1 MLNILRGSKKTQK
14 HGPTKPASVDVTPRN
29 VRFGL
34 AGGVPRYWMDNDPF
48 MTHFMNALSLTFPPG
63 ERMFMDA
70 VRAVRERVKNPDTQ
84 RDITG
89 FLAQEALHSREHG
102 DLNSALEA
110 MGYPA
115 RALENYVRESIASHH
130 QDDDPRGKLAATVA
144 LEHITAILGHKLLSQ
159 PELQALFHS
168 EVRPL
173 WMWHAVEEME
183 HKGVAYDV
191 YQEVFG
197 EYAPRAIALVLTT
210 IGLFATAHAFQ
221 FRFLR
226 QDGLAYKPSIWLKGL
241 WKMWGKNGL
250 LVDMI
255 PVWLDYF
262 RLDFHPWQI
271 DDSAL
276 VATYKG
282 RYESPAAA

>member
-1 MLNILRGSKKTQK
+1 MLNILRGPKKTQK
-14 HGPTKPASVDVTPRN
+14 LGPTKPASIDVTPRN

-34 AGGVPRYWMDNDPF
+34 AGCVPRYWMDNDPF

-84 RDITG
+84 RDIAG

-115 RALENYVRESIASHH
+115 RALENYVRESIAGHH

-159 PELQALFHS
+159 PEIQALFHS

-197 EYAPRAIALVLTT
+197 EYAPRAIALLLTT

-221 FRFLR
+221 FEFLR
-226 QDGLAYKPSIWLKGL
+226 RDGLAYKPSIWLKGL
-241 WKMWGKNGL
+241 WKMWGRNGL

-255 PVWLDYF
+255 PVWFDYF

-271 DDSAL
+271 DDSKL
-276 VATYKG
+276 VTAYKG
-282 RYESPAAA
+282 RFESPAAA